1 MSIRFRIITL
11 TVVCLSLLVSV
22 TSFRVRMLMN
32 DAALT
37 AFQAN
42 AREQAARINDIITTY
57 LSSGESIVTTL
68 AQRPELFAARGK
80 LDSFMQ
86 TKEPTPLI
94 RDNFSPEVRDVYDL
108 LFMAKNL
115 APNVD
120 LVLFGQEDGGY
131 IRSAANVAAGYDP
144 RTRGWYKISVGGA
157 KPFAITDPYVSTTG
171 LVVVTVSAPVKER
184 GQVFGVTG
192 VDFVAQPLVETLKNI
207 VIGQQGY
214 FILLDKNGMVVVD
227 PKSSFETIAEQ
238 YRTLKKPLDE
248 PVFAAVNAS
257 SGGLLELTRAG
268 VDYVAYVVNF
278 DSVGWKGAVLLP
290 RSEVHERAHSII
302 INILLISAIA
312 ALIMIC
318 LMTVQMAFITKPIY
332 RLMDRLRRVADKD
345 FSAFD
350 DAPVEK
356 LPEIRDLT
364 ASTATMITQIRDLIQ
379 SSEQRALEAQAQSDK
394 AREAFAL
401 AEESQ
406 QAAARALSQ
415 GRVEAASHL
424 ESIVSSALD
433 STKVLINHIGRANE
447 SAHDQLRSTEE
458 EGSDIS
464 NMLTALD
471 EVATNASEAEKHAQ
485 VTKSNAEQ
493 GRQVVHKVADVIAEV
508 NKHTVTLTG
517 SLNELGVK
525 AQGIGKVMDVISDIA
540 DQTNL
545 LALNAAIEAA
555 RAGDAG
561 RGFAVVADEV
571 RKLAEKTMHATGEV
585 GSVVQQLQHGTQESI
600 AFANQS
606 SEIVTRCTAL
616 AEEAANSLQSI
627 LQVADKTLNQ
637 VNFINQSV
645 RTQSEAGGNLS
656 DVTARISRMAHETVT
671 MMDEAQQAVD
681 GLVELINRINSVVRS
696 LKE

>member
-1 MSIRFRIITL
+1 
-11 TVVCLSLLVSV
+11 
-22 TSFRVRMLMN
+22 MLMN

-364 ASTATMITQIRDLIQ
+364 ASTATMITQIRDLIY
-379 SSEQRALEAQAQSDK
+379 
-394 AREAFAL
+394 
-401 AEESQ
+401 
-406 QAAARALSQ
+406 
-415 GRVEAASHL
+415 
-424 ESIVSSALD
+424 
-433 STKVLINHIGRANE
+433 
-447 SAHDQLRSTEE
+447 
-458 EGSDIS
+458 
-464 NMLTALD
+464 
-471 EVATNASEAEKHAQ
+471 
-485 VTKSNAEQ
+485 
-493 GRQVVHKVADVIAEV
+493 
-508 NKHTVTLTG
+508 TV
-517 SLNELGVK
+517 
-525 AQGIGKVMDVISDIA
+525 Q
-540 DQTNL
+540 
-545 LALNAAIEAA
+545 
-555 RAGDAG
+555 
-561 RGFAVVADEV
+561 
-571 RKLAEKTMHATGEV
+571 
-585 GSVVQQLQHGTQESI
+585 
-600 AFANQS
+600 
-606 SEIVTRCTAL
+606 
-616 AEEAANSLQSI
+616 
-627 LQVADKTLNQ
+627 
-637 VNFINQSV
+637 
-645 RTQSEAGGNLS
+645 
-656 DVTARISRMAHETVT
+656 
-671 MMDEAQQAVD
+671 
-681 GLVELINRINSVVRS
+681 
-696 LKE
+696 